1 MSAPRPSKL
10 VLWLTAGMV
19 VLIVYGSLYP
29 FHFKPESMG
38 LSFVQA
44 LDQLSWARADRGDRL
59 SNVLLY
65 LPLGFCMYLS
75 VHRRFGRRLSALAA
89 IFLGALLS
97 LSMEFSQVYVSVRV
111 PSLMDLS
118 LNTTGTVL
126 GVAAGLG
133 WGAIAGWMHFPSRQ
147 DQPPG
152 DGTAILLL
160 GLWLAWRLA
169 PFIPH
174 FDFAKLKA
182 AVRPLLHPQIDIT
195 ATFVYLAYWMIVS
208 EAVAKLVSKANAL
221 EALLVLIATVL
232 AGRLIVANQTFVPNE
247 LLALVLLLPVLVLLM
262 RLPPQPKRV
271 MMMVILIAAFA
282 IERLA
287 PFQLSAA
294 TTLEFWP
301 RALSMLDTL
310 LHDTTHALAAI
321 DIVSLFGKLFVFG
334 ALAWSIREVGV
345 SMTVAAVAM
354 VLLVLVME
362 GLRRWLGGQS
372 ASLTDP
378 LLAVLVGAAFDYVHR
393 HHDRTLLARVN
404 SRRERIH

>member
-1 MSAPRPSKL
+1 MPAPRPSKL
-10 VLWLTAGMV
+10 VLWLTAGMI

-29 FHFKPESMG
+29 FHFKPGSMG

-44 LDQLSWARADRGDRL
+44 LDQLSWARANRGDRL

-65 LPLGFCMYLS
+65 LPLGFCLYLS
-75 VHRRFGRRLSALAA
+75 VHRRFGRRLSALVA

-133 WGAIAGWMHFPSRQ
+133 WGAIAGWMHLPSRQ

-152 DGTAILLL
+152 DATAILLL

-182 AVRPLLHPQIDIT
+182 AVRPLLQPQIDIT

-208 EAVAKLVSKANAL
+208 EAVAKLVSKANTL

-232 AGRLIVANQTFVPNE
+232 AGRLIVANQTFVPDE

-271 MMMVILIAAFA
+271 TMMLILIAAFA

-301 RALSMLDTL
+301 GALTMLDTL

-321 DIVSLFGKLFVFG
+321 DIVSLFGSLFVFG

-345 SMTVAAVAM
+345 SMAVAAIAM
-354 VLLVLVME
+354 VLLVFVME

-378 LLAVLVGAAFDYVHR
+378 LLAVLVGVAFGYVHR
-393 HHDRTLLARVN
+393 RRDRTLLAGVN